1 MSLAAVVL
9 AAPLAFGP
17 LQLDMSIAQ
26 LQAAA
31 PTAGWEAKQVSPFT
45 QRVFSIRSTQPL
57 EVVGARFNM
66 HAEVGYYHQRWVL
79 VATLPAKD
87 APACEQAMLG
97 VLAALEPQLGPF
109 SSREPRSIP
118 GKGGNLVWR
127 SQQGPNGIVVMPSM
141 GTGTAGSSSGEL
153 VAFGTSSR
161 VLVEAFDD
169 QGQPRA
175 RKTLLSRRPPN
186 FDLSAFQ
193 RQDGQRVRVDGRF
206 SASLCELQLELNR
219 ETPPPAPTVFDAAA
233 ARVVYAPSI
242 AEKHLALPDEI
253 AALTAPVEVA
263 LSCRINREMG
273 DVNSCDIVGTKPP
286 AAPLTAIMET
296 YAHRLA
302 RERAYDTSGV
312 DRDDP
317 QAMVGTL
324 RVKLDPAD
332 RRPVDFLEAPR
343 TPLEQVVFTRQPEP
357 PEQPNQ
363 PGQVGQVGQ
372 PGRVGQLEQAAPV
385 FMLARQHFGTPQ
397 DRDIDMVVNAVCRIE
412 ADGSLLCGSARLA
425 EPVAGNAPAKPGTHA
440 ETPSL
445 SPELRD
451 LAFRT
456 AASRYQVAPQLSDG
470 KPSVGRVIELA
481 LRFRNY

>member
-57 EVVGARFNM
+57 EVAGARFNM

-79 VATLPAKD
+79 IATLPAKD
-87 APACEQAMLG
+87 APACEQATLG

-109 SSREPRSIP
+109 TSREPRSIP

-141 GTGTAGSSSGEL
+141 GTGAAGSSSGEL

-193 RQDGQRVRVDGRF
+193 RQEGQRVRVDGRF
-206 SASLCELQLELNR
+206 FASLCELQLELNR

-263 LSCRINREMG
+263 LSCRIDRAMG
-273 DVNSCDIVGTKPP
+273 GVHGCDIVGTTPP

-332 RRPVDFLEAPR
+332 RRPVDFLDAPR
-343 TPLEQVVFTRQPEP
+343 TPLEQVVFTRQP
-357 PEQPNQ
+357 
-363 PGQVGQVGQ
+363 
-372 PGRVGQLEQAAPV
+372 EQAAPV

-425 EPVAGNAPAKPGTHA
+425 EPVAGNAPAKPGTSA
-440 ETPSL
+440 ATEFGAKEL
-445 SPELRD
+445 SE

-470 KPSVGRVIELA
+470 KSSVGRVIELA

>member
-1 MSLAAVVL
+1 MSLATVVL

-57 EVVGARFNM
+57 EVAGARFNM

-79 VATLPAKD
+79 IATLPAKD

-153 VAFGTSSR
+153 VAFGAGSR

-193 RQDGQRVRVDGRF
+193 RQEGQRVRVDGRF
-206 SASLCELQLELNR
+206 SASLCELQLELIR
-219 ETPPPAPTVFDAAA
+219 ETPPPAPTVFDVAA

-263 LSCRINREMG
+263 LSCSINRQMG
-273 DVNSCDIVGTKPP
+273 DVNSCDIVGTTPP

-343 TPLEQVVFTRQPEP
+343 TPLEQVVFTRQPE
-357 PEQPNQ
+357 
-363 PGQVGQVGQ
+363 
-372 PGRVGQLEQAAPV
+372 QAAPV

-412 ADGSLLCGSARLA
+412 ADGSLLCGGARLA

-440 ETPSL
+440 ETTSL
-445 SPELRD
+445 SPDLRD

-470 KPSVGRVIELA
+470 KPSVGRVIVLA

>member
-57 EVVGARFNM
+57 EVAGARFNM

-79 VATLPAKD
+79 IATLPAKD

-109 SSREPRSIP
+109 TSRAPRSIP

-153 VAFGTSSR
+153 VAFGAGSR

-193 RQDGQRVRVDGRF
+193 RQEGQCVRVDGRF

-219 ETPPPAPTVFDAAA
+219 ETPPPAPTVFDTAV

-242 AEKHLALPDEI
+242 AEKHLTLPDEI

-263 LSCRINREMG
+263 LSCRIDRAMG
-273 DVNSCDIVGTKPP
+273 GVHGCDIVGTTPP

-343 TPLEQVVFTRQPEP
+343 TPLEQVVFTRQPEEP
-357 PEQPNQ
+357 APREQA
-363 PGQVGQVGQ
+363 GQ
-372 PGRVGQLEQAAPV
+372 PDRPVQPHQAGPSGQPLPV
-385 FMLARQHFGTPQ
+385 FTLVRQHFGTPQ
-397 DRDIDMVVNAVCRIE
+397 DRDIDVVIRTTCRIE
-412 ADGSLLCGSARLA
+412 TDGSLVCGKAEWTEPADGPLDPGLRAVAYRAAATRYQAAR
-425 EPVAGNAPAKPGTHA
+425 K
-440 ETPSL
+440 
-445 SPELRD
+445 LRD
-451 LAFRT
+451 GT
-456 AASRYQVAPQLSDG
+456 
-470 KPSVGRVIELA
+470 PSVGRVIELA

>member
-1 MSLAAVVL
+1 MSLAAVLL

-79 VATLPAKD
+79 IGTLPAKD

-141 GTGTAGSSSGEL
+141 GTGTAGSSRGEL
-153 VAFGTSSR
+153 VAFGAGSR

-193 RQDGQRVRVDGRF
+193 RQEGQRVRVDGRF

-263 LSCRINREMG
+263 LSCRIDRAMG
-273 DVNSCDIVGTKPP
+273 GVHGCDIVGTTPP

-343 TPLEQVVFTRQPEP
+343 TPLEQVVFTRQPE
-357 PEQPNQ
+357 
-363 PGQVGQVGQ
+363 
-372 PGRVGQLEQAAPV
+372 QAAPV

-412 ADGSLLCGSARLA
+412 EDGSLLCGSARLA
-425 EPVAGNAPAKPGTHA
+425 ESVAGNAPAKPGTHA

>member
-1 MSLAAVVL
+1 M
-9 AAPLAFGP
+9 
-17 LQLDMSIAQ
+17 
-26 LQAAA
+26 
-31 PTAGWEAKQVSPFT
+31 
-45 QRVFSIRSTQPL
+45 
-57 EVVGARFNM
+57 
-66 HAEVGYYHQRWVL
+66 
-79 VATLPAKD
+79 LPAKD
-87 APACEQAMLG
+87 APACEQATLG

-109 SSREPRSIP
+109 TSREPRSIP

-141 GTGTAGSSSGEL
+141 GTGNAGSSSGEL

-193 RQDGQRVRVDGRF
+193 RQEGQRVRVDGRF
-206 SASLCELQLELNR
+206 FASLCELQLELNR

-263 LSCRINREMG
+263 LSCRIDRAMG
-273 DVNSCDIVGTKPP
+273 GVHGCDIVGTTPP

-332 RRPVDFLEAPR
+332 RRHVDFLEAPR
-343 TPLEQVVFTRQPEP
+343 TPLEQVVFTRQP
-357 PEQPNQ
+357 
-363 PGQVGQVGQ
+363 
-372 PGRVGQLEQAAPV
+372 EQAAPV

-425 EPVAGNAPAKPGTHA
+425 ESVAGNAPAKPGTPA

>member
-57 EVVGARFNM
+57 EVAGARFNM
-66 HAEVGYYHQRWVL
+66 HAEVGHYHQRWVL
-79 VATLPAKD
+79 IATLPAKD
-87 APACEQAMLG
+87 APACEQATLG

-109 SSREPRSIP
+109 SSRAPRSIP

-141 GTGTAGSSSGEL
+141 GTGAAGSSSGEL

-193 RQDGQRVRVDGRF
+193 RQEGQRVRVDGRF
-206 SASLCELQLELNR
+206 FASLCELQLELNR
-219 ETPPPAPTVFDAAA
+219 ETPPPAPTVFDTAV

-263 LSCRINREMG
+263 LSCRIDRAMG
-273 DVNSCDIVGTKPP
+273 GVHGCDIVGTTPP

-357 PEQPNQ
+357 P
-363 PGQVGQVGQ
+363 
-372 PGRVGQLEQAAPV
+372 EQAAPV

-470 KPSVGRVIELA
+470 KSSVGRVIELA

>member
-57 EVVGARFNM
+57 EVAGARFNM

-79 VATLPAKD
+79 IATLPAKD

-109 SSREPRSIP
+109 SSRAPRSIP

-141 GTGTAGSSSGEL
+141 GTGAAGSSSGEL

-193 RQDGQRVRVDGRF
+193 RQEGQRVRVDGRF
-206 SASLCELQLELNR
+206 FASLCELQLELNR

-263 LSCRINREMG
+263 LSCRIDRAMG
-273 DVNSCDIVGTKPP
+273 GVHGCDIVGTTPP

-343 TPLEQVVFTRQPEP
+343 TLLEQVVFTRQP
-357 PEQPNQ
+357 
-363 PGQVGQVGQ
+363 
-372 PGRVGQLEQAAPV
+372 EQAAPV

-456 AASRYQVAPQLSDG
+456 AATRYQVAPQLSDG

>member
-1 MSLAAVVL
+1 MSLAAVLL

-57 EVVGARFNM
+57 EVAGARFNM

-79 VATLPAKD
+79 IATLPAKD

-109 SSREPRSIP
+109 TSREPRSIP

-193 RQDGQRVRVDGRF
+193 RQEGQRVRVDGRF
-206 SASLCELQLELNR
+206 FASLCELQLELNR

-263 LSCRINREMG
+263 LSCRIDRAMG
-273 DVNSCDIVGTKPP
+273 GVHGCDIVGTTPP
-286 AAPLTAIMET
+286 AAPLSAIMET

-343 TPLEQVVFTRQPEP
+343 TPLEQVVFTRQPE
-357 PEQPNQ
+357 
-363 PGQVGQVGQ
+363 
-372 PGRVGQLEQAAPV
+372 QAAPV

-425 EPVAGNAPAKPGTHA
+425 EPVAGNAPAKPGTSA

>member
-57 EVVGARFNM
+57 EVAGARFNM
-66 HAEVGYYHQRWVL
+66 HAEVGHYHQRWVL
-79 VATLPAKD
+79 IATLPAKD

-161 VLVEAFDD
+161 VLVESFDD

-193 RQDGQRVRVDGRF
+193 RQEGQRVRVDGRF

-219 ETPPPAPTVFDAAA
+219 ETPPPAPTVFDTAV

-263 LSCRINREMG
+263 LSCRIDRAMG
-273 DVNSCDIVGTKPP
+273 GVHGCDIVGTTPP

-357 PEQPNQ
+357 P
-363 PGQVGQVGQ
+363 
-372 PGRVGQLEQAAPV
+372 EQAAPV

>member
-57 EVVGARFNM
+57 EVAGARFNM

-79 VATLPAKD
+79 IATLPAKD

-109 SSREPRSIP
+109 SSRAPRSIP

-141 GTGTAGSSSGEL
+141 GTGTAGSSRGEL
-153 VAFGTSSR
+153 VAFGAGSR

-193 RQDGQRVRVDGRF
+193 RQEGQRVRVDGRF

-242 AEKHLALPDEI
+242 AEKHLTLPDEI

-263 LSCRINREMG
+263 LSCSINRQMG
-273 DVNSCDIVGTKPP
+273 DVNSCDIVGTTPP
-286 AAPLTAIMET
+286 ATPLTAIMET

-343 TPLEQVVFTRQPEP
+343 TPLEQLVFTRQP
-357 PEQPNQ
+357 
-363 PGQVGQVGQ
+363 
-372 PGRVGQLEQAAPV
+372 EQAAPV

>member
-57 EVVGARFNM
+57 EVAGARFNM

-79 VATLPAKD
+79 IATLPAKD

-109 SSREPRSIP
+109 TSREPRSIP

-141 GTGTAGSSSGEL
+141 GTGTAGSSRGEL

-193 RQDGQRVRVDGRF
+193 RQEGQRVRVDGRF

-219 ETPPPAPTVFDAAA
+219 ETPPPAPTVFDTAA

-263 LSCRINREMG
+263 LSCRIDRAMG
-273 DVNSCDIVGTKPP
+273 GVHGCDIVGTTPP

-343 TPLEQVVFTRQPEP
+343 TPLEQVVFTRQPE
-357 PEQPNQ
+357 
-363 PGQVGQVGQ
+363 
-372 PGRVGQLEQAAPV
+372 QAAPV

-425 EPVAGNAPAKPGTHA
+425 EPVGGNAPATAGTHA

>member
-57 EVVGARFNM
+57 EVAGARFNM
-66 HAEVGYYHQRWVL
+66 HAEVGHYHQRWVL
-79 VATLPAKD
+79 IATLSAKD
-87 APACEQAMLG
+87 APACEQATLG
-97 VLAALEPQLGPF
+97 VLAALELQLGPF

-141 GTGTAGSSSGEL
+141 GTGNAGSSSGEL

-175 RKTLLSRRPPN
+175 RKTLLSHRPPN

-193 RQDGQRVRVDGRF
+193 RQEGQRVRVDGRF
-206 SASLCELQLELNR
+206 FASLCELQLELNR
-219 ETPPPAPTVFDAAA
+219 ETPPPSPTVFDAAA

-263 LSCRINREMG
+263 LSCRIDRAMG
-273 DVNSCDIVGTKPP
+273 GVHGCDIVGTTPP
-286 AAPLTAIMET
+286 AASLTAIMET

-343 TPLEQVVFTRQPEP
+343 TPLKQVVFTRQPE
-357 PEQPNQ
+357 
-363 PGQVGQVGQ
+363 
-372 PGRVGQLEQAAPV
+372 QAAPV
-385 FMLARQHFGTPQ
+385 FTLARQHFGTPQ

-425 EPVAGNAPAKPGTHA
+425 ESVAGNAPAKPGTPA

-456 AASRYQVAPQLSDG
+456 ATSRYQVAPQLSDG

>member
-57 EVVGARFNM
+57 EVAGARFNM

-79 VATLPAKD
+79 IATLPAKD

-109 SSREPRSIP
+109 SSRAPRSIP

-193 RQDGQRVRVDGRF
+193 RQEGQRVRVDGRF
-206 SASLCELQLELNR
+206 FASLCELQLELNR
-219 ETPPPAPTVFDAAA
+219 ETPPPAPTVFDTAV

-263 LSCRINREMG
+263 LSCRIDRAMG
-273 DVNSCDIVGTKPP
+273 GVHGCDIVGTTPP

-343 TPLEQVVFTRQPEP
+343 TPLEQVVFTRQPE
-357 PEQPNQ
+357 
-363 PGQVGQVGQ
+363 
-372 PGRVGQLEQAAPV
+372 QAAPV

-425 EPVAGNAPAKPGTHA
+425 EPVAGNAPAKPGTHT

>member
-57 EVVGARFNM
+57 EVAGARFNM

-79 VATLPAKD
+79 IATLPAKD

-109 SSREPRSIP
+109 TSREPRSIP

-141 GTGTAGSSSGEL
+141 GTGTAGSSRGEL
-153 VAFGTSSR
+153 VAFGTGSR

-186 FDLSAFQ
+186 FDLTAFQ
-193 RQDGQRVRVDGRF
+193 RQEGQRVRVDGRF
-206 SASLCELQLELNR
+206 FASLCELQLELNR

-263 LSCRINREMG
+263 LSCRIDRAMG
-273 DVNSCDIVGTKPP
+273 GVHGCDIVGTTPP

-343 TPLEQVVFTRQPEP
+343 TPLEQVVFTRQPE
-357 PEQPNQ
+357 
-363 PGQVGQVGQ
+363 
-372 PGRVGQLEQAAPV
+372 QAAPV

-425 EPVAGNAPAKPGTHA
+425 EPVGGNAPATAGTHA

>member
-57 EVVGARFNM
+57 EVAGARFNM

-79 VATLPAKD
+79 IAMLPAKD
-87 APACEQAMLG
+87 APACEQATLG

-109 SSREPRSIP
+109 TSREPRSIP

-141 GTGTAGSSSGEL
+141 GAGTAGSSSGEL

-193 RQDGQRVRVDGRF
+193 RQEGQRVRVDGRF
-206 SASLCELQLELNR
+206 FASLCELQLELNR
-219 ETPPPAPTVFDAAA
+219 ETPPPAPTVFDTAA

-263 LSCRINREMG
+263 LSCRIDRAMG
-273 DVNSCDIVGTKPP
+273 GVHGCDIVGTTPP

-343 TPLEQVVFTRQPEP
+343 TPLEQVVFTRQPE
-357 PEQPNQ
+357 
-363 PGQVGQVGQ
+363 
-372 PGRVGQLEQAAPV
+372 QAAPV

-425 EPVAGNAPAKPGTHA
+425 ESVAGNAPAKPGTPA

>member
-9 AAPLAFGP
+9 SAPLAFGP

-57 EVVGARFNM
+57 EVAGARFNM

-79 VATLPAKD
+79 IATLPAKD

-109 SSREPRSIP
+109 SSRAPRSIP

-141 GTGTAGSSSGEL
+141 GTGTAGSSRGEL
-153 VAFGTSSR
+153 VAFGAGSR

-193 RQDGQRVRVDGRF
+193 RQEGQRVRVDGRF

-242 AEKHLALPDEI
+242 AEKHLTLPDEI

-263 LSCRINREMG
+263 LSCSINRQMG
-273 DVNSCDIVGTKPP
+273 DVNSCDIVGTTPP
-286 AAPLTAIMET
+286 ATPLTAIMET

-343 TPLEQVVFTRQPEP
+343 TPLEQLVFTRQP
-357 PEQPNQ
+357 
-363 PGQVGQVGQ
+363 
-372 PGRVGQLEQAAPV
+372 EQAAPV

>member
-57 EVVGARFNM
+57 EVAGARFNM

-79 VATLPAKD
+79 IATLPAKD
-87 APACEQAMLG
+87 APACEQATLG

-109 SSREPRSIP
+109 SSRAPRSIP

-153 VAFGTSSR
+153 VAFGAGSR

-193 RQDGQRVRVDGRF
+193 RQEGQRVRVDGRF

-219 ETPPPAPTVFDAAA
+219 ETPPPAPTVFDTAV

-263 LSCRINREMG
+263 LSCRIDRAMG
-273 DVNSCDIVGTKPP
+273 GVHGCDIVGTTPP

-343 TPLEQVVFTRQPEP
+343 TPLEQVVFTRQP
-357 PEQPNQ
+357 
-363 PGQVGQVGQ
+363 
-372 PGRVGQLEQAAPV
+372 EQAAPV